1 MILVRTSNEFQG
13 QMRLVLGILVLKIEF
28 AIFLTSLTNLIYL
41 KGKDVIKKM
50 QSILDSA
57 ERNFFP
63 LKLEKNVI
71 TSEQSDVIYQR
82 GEEKRMRYEEHP

>member
-1 MILVRTSNEFQG
+1 M
-13 QMRLVLGILVLKIEF
+13 
-28 AIFLTSLTNLIYL
+28 
-41 KGKDVIKKM
+41 KM

-71 TSEQSDVIYQR
+71 TSEQSDVIHQR